1 MYGEVYFDKVTG
13 LCKECPDVSTRL
25 AAPLGLVG
33 ALLALVLV
41 VGLIYRA
48 CKDRALQRPIYVAKR
63 VMLRVQQLE
72 IAPKAK
78 LLFTFYQLGSTLEPV
93 YNVELPEFYQDATS
107 ALGYGVFDWLNLDG
121 IDTYFIPGQCIQTG
135 FELRLTLR
143 ALVPFGMLVA
153 VPPPVRRPA

>member
-1 MYGEVYFDKVTG
+1 MPHPPTQICTGAGSLSRFDVYGEVYFDKVTG

-72 IAPKAK
+72 KCPKV
-78 LLFTFYQLGSTLEPV
+78 QRH
-93 YNVELPEFYQDATS
+93 
-107 ALGYGVFDWLNLDG
+107 
-121 IDTYFIPGQCIQTG
+121 PG
-135 FELRLTLR
+135 
-143 ALVPFGMLVA
+143 
-153 VPPPVRRPA
+153 